1 MPATLNARPGLKR
14 DDFFA
19 PPQAD
24 PVAEAARLLALCAAL
39 PAGVN
44 LLVAEPPLAARL
56 ADLTPER
63 FASKITP
70 ARMHVATGVIEFLAL
85 VRSEIRRGDYF
96 LEDLMGRVEAAPAF
110 GSFRDAQFGVLQ
122 TIVTKGAP
130 VTDLPGDAAAFQA
143 QLVALSQGL
152 DIALEYVLG
161 NLEKAVRLLD
171 KVGARA
177 TLLNLS
183 GLFHNWHSGFLP
195 LDPTGDV
202 AGNPAELRKLAEW
215 LRERGAVMQVFDKG
229 NLRRDIADLGEAD
242 LARVLD
248 EADHLYEV
256 EAGTFAGFAGV
267 LLSSEERRI
276 KEAAS
281 FSVVDLLAC
290 FKFPAGDRDKVTAPP
305 VMRDHDPRE
314 WAHTPLGKALAAL
327 RENLS
332 WVNVSAGE
340 KAAGDLEALAADK
353 LLNAALQEI
362 RRNAAR
368 ATVLLASGRSGHAA
382 ENVVAELTD
391 ADLRFDLYC
400 LAVLEKQPFAAVIK
414 TAGDLLDI
422 LARLENPD
430 MIVSLDN
437 LVHGRFAGY
446 SYAAL
451 LDSQALLVRNNPM
464 MAALEDLR
472 TLKGKVTF
480 TLEVNGKTKPL
491 AEANLEDFRRSMIA
505 LGRRLRP
512 QQPPE
517 RVLGIIADKVVPE
530 IRNLPPQVIQPGS
543 HAVEHVVE
551 LAFAGVPARY
561 PLRRAWDKINIDHFI
576 SCGHNLEP
584 GIRNC
589 LGCPVNS
596 LYGLVTKTA
605 MAQGFNDIITYEATG
620 CFEVYSGIWPYTGKK
635 FPSVHGVFGGAP
647 SEMLGGLAA
656 KRARVRFAEKQ
667 NQKVPDAR
675 TLHLGWGGDGGTFDI
690 GFGNLSGL
698 FSRLQKI
705 GADDLE
711 PAKLTQRAMYVCYDN
726 EGYQNT
732 GNQYSAA
739 SAPGG
744 NTTTNPQGK
753 DKPFGNELR
762 KKPIVE
768 IVADHGV
775 PFSARMNIHRQ
786 EHITRVIARALAD
799 GDRGSFIHFLQ
810 PCTTGWKFTGDSLT
824 YDLAALS
831 EEGGLFSP
839 VTIEHGVAYLEHYP
853 TPRNPSEAFLKMQAR
868 FKHLLGAGAQSKAYI
883 RRVMDY
889 YRDEWMRNLRLTGF
903 EGEISQADRLGYL
916 ETEHRI
922 PRTI

>member
-1 MPATLNARPGLKR
+1 MPSTLSAPSGLNR
-14 DDFFA
+14 DALFA
-19 PPQAD
+19 AKAD
-24 PVAEAARLLALCAAL
+24 PVAEAKRLLALCAAM
-39 PAGVN
+39 PTGVN
-44 LLVAEPPLAARL
+44 LLVAEPPLAVNL
-56 ADLTPER
+56 AELSPER
-63 FASKITP
+63 FAAKVTP
-70 ARMHVATGVIEFLAL
+70 ARMHVATSVIEFLTLA
-85 VRSEIRRGDYF
+85 RAEIRRGDYF
-96 LEDLMGRVEAAPAF
+96 IEDLMGRVEAAPAF
-110 GSFRDAQFGVLQ
+110 AAFRDAQFDALKALVA
-122 TIVTKGAP
+122 KGAQ
-130 VTDLPGDAAAFQA
+130 VSDLPGDAATFQT

-152 DIALEYVLG
+152 DVALEYLLG
-161 NLEKAVRLLD
+161 NLEKSVRLLERI
-171 KVGARA
+171 GARA

-183 GLFHNWHSGFLP
+183 GLFHNWHSGFYP

-202 AGNPAELRKLAEW
+202 STSPADLQKLAGW

-229 NLRRDIADLGEAD
+229 NLRRDIADLDAAA
-242 LARVLD
+242 LAQVLD
-248 EADHLYEV
+248 DADHLYEV
-256 EAGTFAGFAGV
+256 EAGTFAGFAAV
-267 LLSSEERRI
+267 LLASEERRI
-276 KEAAS
+276 KHAGA
-281 FSVVDLLAC
+281 FSVLDLLAC
-290 FKFPAGDRDKVTAPP
+290 FKFAAGDRDKVSVPP
-305 VMRDHDPRE
+305 VTRDHDPRE
-314 WAHTPLGKALAAL
+314 WVHTDLGRALAAL

-332 WVNVSAGE
+332 WVAVSAGE
-340 KAAGDLEALAADK
+340 KAAGDLAAMATEKALAVSLGDMHR
-353 LLNAALQEI
+353 LAAKS
-362 RRNAAR
+362 NV
-368 ATVLLASGRSGHAA
+368 TLASGRGGRRA
-382 ENVVAELTD
+382 ENKLADLAE

-400 LAVLEKQPFAAVIK
+400 VAVLEKQPLAAVVK
-414 TAGDLLDI
+414 AAVNLLE
-422 LARLENPD
+422 LTSSLENPD
-430 MIVSLDN
+430 MVVSLDG
-437 LVHGRFAGY
+437 LLHDRMAGH
-446 SYAAL
+446 SYAAMLDAQGL
-451 LDSQALLVRNNPM
+451 LIRNNPM
-464 MAALEDLR
+464 MAALEELR
-472 TLKGKVTF
+472 TQKTKVQLTID
-480 TLEVNGKTKPL
+480 VGGRAKPL
-491 AEANLEDFRRSMIA
+491 AEASLEDFRRSVIQ

-512 QQPPE
+512 QQVPE
-517 RVLGIIADKVVPE
+517 RVLALIVDKVVPE
-530 IRNLPPQVIQPGS
+530 IRNLPPQVIEPGA
-543 HAVEHVVE
+543 HDLEHIVE
-551 LAFAGVPARY
+551 LALAGVPARY
-561 PLRRAWDKINIDHFI
+561 PLRRKWDKINIDHFI

-605 MAQGFNDIITYEATG
+605 LAQGFNDIITYEATG

-656 KRARVRFAEKQ
+656 KRARVRFAEKHGQ
-667 NQKVPDAR
+667 PLPSER

-705 GADDLE
+705 GGDELE
-711 PAKLTQRAMYVCYDN
+711 PAKLMQRAMYVCYDN

-753 DKPFGNELR
+753 DRPFGNELR

-775 PFSARMNIHRQ
+775 PIAARMNIHRQ

-799 GDRGSFIHFLQ
+799 GTRGSFIHFLQ

-831 EEGGLFSP
+831 EEGGLFTP

-868 FKHLLGAGAQSKAYI
+868 FKHLLGSGPQSKAYI

-889 YRDEWMRNLRLTGF
+889 YREEWMRNLRLTGF

-916 ETEHRI
+916 DTEHRI
-922 PRTI
+922 PRTQ